1 MADDL
6 RYPVLEGPVQG
17 ELEILGSRFI
27 CALAVAETEAEAHAF
42 INAKKAELADAT
54 HNCWAY
60 LVGPPGSTRKV
71 GFSDDGEPHSTAGRP
86 MLNVLLHSEVGDLVA
101 VVTRYYGG
109 TKLGRGGLSRAYGGA
124 VQEALRDAPLG
135 EKVDWVSLGVTLQ
148 YAQVGTVE
156 RLYPDFEVEVL
167 EQDFGA
173 SVLQQV
179 RAPRSQVPG
188 LKQALAD
195 ASRGS
200 IMVTEPE
207 QD

>member
-1 MADDL
+1 MAEVL
-6 RYPVLEGPVQG
+6 RYPVLEGPV
-17 ELEILGSRFI
+17 EDEIEILGSRFI
-27 CALAVAETEAEAHAF
+27 CGLAVAETEADAHAF
-42 INAKKAELADAT
+42 IAAKRVEFADAT

-86 MLNVLLHSEVGDLVA
+86 MLNVLLHSNVGDVVA

-124 VQEALRDAPLG
+124 VQEALQDAPLG
-135 EKVDWVSLGVTLQ
+135 EKVDWVSLGVALA

-173 SVLQQV
+173 AVNQQV
-179 RAPRSQVPG
+179 RVPRTQVSG

-200 IMVTEPE
+200 IVVTEPDE
-207 QD
+207 E